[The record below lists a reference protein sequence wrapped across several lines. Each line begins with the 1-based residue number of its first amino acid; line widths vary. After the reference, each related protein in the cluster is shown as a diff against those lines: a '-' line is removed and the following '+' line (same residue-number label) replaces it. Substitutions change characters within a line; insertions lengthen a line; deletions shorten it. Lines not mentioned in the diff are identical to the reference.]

1 MHDAVVE
8 AVKVVGASG
17 LPYCTDAMF
26 TTFEGEWN
34 EVFAVVKE
42 TTEAVARFS
51 SRVSLVLKADIRDGR
66 TGELDGKLERL
77 EKANDES

>member
-17 LPYCTDAMF
+17 VPYCTDAMF

-42 TTEAVARFS
+42 TTEAVAPLWFACF
-51 SRVSLVLKADIRDGR
+51 VSAQGR
-66 TGELDGKLERL
+66 Y
-77 EKANDES
+77 S